1 MEIFLEVAIN
11 NLENQSVE
19 AQLLDP
25 NEDIKED
32 DSEISKTFKK
42 IYLKLS
48 KQDFNL
54 FLQINLFNHMNV
66 IAKKFVSEL
75 ASDLQIE
82 YSKENYHE
90 LIDKWAFEKTT
101 HLPFY
106 YDMKKFDPYN

>member
-25 NEDIKED
+25 NEEIKED

-66 IAKKFVSEL
+66 IAEKIWSANLPLTCKLNTQKKK
-75 ASDLQIE
+75 IM
-82 YSKENYHE
+82 NY
-90 LIDKWAFEKTT
+90 
-101 HLPFY
+101 
-106 YDMKKFDPYN
+106 